1 MMADSVFSVAVKP
14 RVSNLKLASLLLS
27 HALAGIGCFYSGL
40 SSFLALALG
49 FAVLVN
55 FCSACG
61 DEMRLNSP
69 RRVIS
74 LRGDGQVFELVLG
87 DGLKHY
93 VCRQGRCYVTTWL
106 LVFSVR
112 SRTGEIFHISI
123 FKDSVSAQAF
133 RRAAVALR
141 FGG

>member
-1 MMADSVFSVAVKP
+1 MTDSVFSVALKP

-40 SSFLALALG
+40 SSYLALALG
-49 FAVLVN
+49 YAVLVN
-55 FCSACG
+55 LCSACG
-61 DEMRLNSP
+61 DEVRLNSP

-87 DGLKHY
+87 DGLQHY
-93 VCRQGRCYVTTWL
+93 ACRQGRCCVTTWL

-123 FKDSVSAQAF
+123 FKDSVPAQAF